1 MMLIDAKGHVRLCGC
16 SGWMPT
22 IIGNILETPL
32 VELLASPLAQSI
44 RQSIIDGTY
53 QYCNEKTCGI
63 IQNGRL
69 STIDSVPDNIKT
81 LLEDSSKFQLPYE
94 ISIHGDLTC
103 NLSCPSCRTH
113 VIKVNEADLEKQNKI
128 GEIIFNNIFGSPTE
142 QQMHLMLSGS
152 GELFASPMLL
162 NFMSK
167 ITLDKFPNVSFSIYT
182 NGLLSESRWHRIK
195 HLETAIK
202 KVVVSI
208 DATCA
213 KTYEKIRRGGE
224 WNLLLKNMEFLKN
237 KKQSSNMKLHTR
249 MIVQNGNYSE
259 IPKFYEL
266 SKQFDTDLVEY
277 SRLTN
282 WGTWSGKEFV
292 QEDVFNPAHTNYEVA
307 KNLINQVKL
316 KPDVWLEG
324 NFN

>member
-1 MMLIDAKGHVRLCGC
+1 MIQIEANGQVRLCGC
-16 SGWMPT
+16 GGWMPT
-22 IIGNILETPL
+22 TIGNILETSL

-53 QYCNEKTCGI
+53 QYCNEKTCGV
-63 IQNGRL
+63 IQNSGL
-69 STIDSVPDNIKT
+69 NTIDSVPDNIKA

-113 VIKVNEADLEKQNKI
+113 VIKVNDADLEKQNKV

-142 QQMHLMLSGS
+142 QRMHLILSGS

-167 ITLDKFPNVSFSIYT
+167 ITLDKFPNVAFSIAT
-182 NGLLSESRWHRIK
+182 NGLLCESRWKRIA
-195 HLETAIK
+195 HLESAIEK
-202 KVVVSI
+202 ITVSI

-213 KTYEKIRRGGE
+213 ETYEKIRRGGE
-224 WNLLLKNMEFLKN
+224 WNLLLKNMEFLKS
-237 KKQSSNMKLHTR
+237 KKQSSNIKLHTR
-249 MIVQNGNYSE
+249 MIVQNNNYSE
-259 IPKFYEL
+259 ILKFYDL
-266 SKQFDTDLVEY
+266 SKQLDTDVVEY
-277 SRLTN
+277 SRITN
-282 WGTWSGKEFV
+282 WGTWSREEFV
-292 QEDVFNPAHTNYEVA
+292 QEDVFNPAHPNYEVA

-316 KPDVWLEG
+316 KPDVWFEG